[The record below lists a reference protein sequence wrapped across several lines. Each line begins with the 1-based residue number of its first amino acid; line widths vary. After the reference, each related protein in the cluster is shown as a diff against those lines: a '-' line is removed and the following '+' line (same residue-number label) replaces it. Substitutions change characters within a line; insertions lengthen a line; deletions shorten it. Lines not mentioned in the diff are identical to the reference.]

1 MYEGIENESIKIKR
15 YYLIHAHGFCGVN
28 VGGENLEF
36 WDEIYKYLESHY
48 QHYQIEW
55 VQEQWGGNE
64 KGTDMS
70 ILF

>member
-1 MYEGIENESIKIKR
+1 MITKIVYMYEGIENESIKIKR

-48 QHYQIEW
+48 
-55 VQEQWGGNE
+55 
-64 KGTDMS
+64 
-70 ILF
+70 